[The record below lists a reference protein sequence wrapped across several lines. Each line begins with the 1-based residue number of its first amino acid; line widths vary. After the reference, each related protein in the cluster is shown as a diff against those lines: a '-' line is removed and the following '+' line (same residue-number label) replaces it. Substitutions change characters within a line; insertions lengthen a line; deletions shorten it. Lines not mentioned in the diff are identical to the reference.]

1 MLTGTIFG
9 FRVHALRKSRKEPQ
23 RVLAELLDVSTN
35 QICEIEKGRKT
46 TKLENVA
53 RLCRH
58 YNVSADYLLGLIDEP
73 RPLAPGAADSR
84 PPFGHPGESD

>member
-1 MLTGTIFG
+1 MLTGTVFG
-9 FRVHALRKSRKEPQ
+9 FRVLALRKSRNEPQ
-23 RVLAELLDVSTN
+23 RVLAELLGVSAN

-46 TKLENVA
+46 TKLDNVV

-73 RPLAPGAADSR
+73 RPLEPEDTDGGPG
-84 PPFGHPGESD
+84 